1 MKIELNIMKK
11 YAIIL
16 MFLFTISCFKLGQ
29 PHKGG
34 LQGIEQI
41 NLDGVVISEF
51 SNQWGDYFFKKSI
64 YIDCAFINYYHWG
77 HLSSI
82 DEYCGLDTLSAIY
95 KSRFENPQNDL
106 SNYSQVRNQNKEIE
120 TDTVNYYYGGDLYYV
135 NDNKDIA
142 VAFRLKGK
150 GLKFNKACKAYIKEE
165 RYRGTDCPEIDKKD
179 EFKVPFIAL
188 VEIDTI
194 FSLSVED
201 QVKYGLTV
209 CPEKYFEIG
218 FCD

>member
-1 MKIELNIMKK
+1 MNSI
-11 YAIIL
+11 
-16 MFLFTISCFKLGQ
+16 FLFTISCFKLGQ

-34 LQGIEQI
+34 LRGIEQI
-41 NLDGVVISEF
+41 NLDGIVFFEF
-51 SNQWGDYFFKKSI
+51 LNQWEDYFFKKS
-64 YIDCAFINYYHWG
+64 YYSNYTNYYCWG
-77 HLSSI
+77 YLSSLG
-82 DEYCGLDTLSAIY
+82 EHCGLDTLSEISN
-95 KSRFENPQNDL
+95 SRFENPKNDL
-106 SNYSQVRNQNKEIE
+106 SNYSQVENQNREIE

-150 GLKFNKACKAYIKEE
+150 GLKFNKACKAYLKEE

-188 VEIDTI
+188 VEIDAI
-194 FSLSVED
+194 FSLSQEE

-209 CPEKYFEIG
+209 CPEKYFKIG